1 MQLKRIK
8 QECRGLTL
16 WSTAKKNKAELKD
29 LKRIIK
35 SGIEWQ
41 VGSVADFSVCHWSD
55 LLPCHRSAE
64 FCVIGI
70 FVQSG
75 RFPTGLS
82 VSFTML
88 HMSWVLQVL
97 LRYWWR
103 PPLTAPDSP
112 VQGVPCSR
120 SSPTGTIFLCRSPSC
135 VCCKIKMVLPHI
147 YVQSWFYTGLYI
159 SFAANN
165 FLLHRPYIV
174 RFTIFTLLF
183 VPSTKALLKS
193 LATAF

>member
-1 MQLKRIK
+1 M
-8 QECRGLTL
+8 
-16 WSTAKKNKAELKD
+16 
-29 LKRIIK
+29 
-35 SGIEWQ
+35 
-41 VGSVADFSVCHWSD
+41 
-55 LLPCHRSAE
+55 
-64 FCVIGI
+64 
-70 FVQSG
+70 QSG

-193 LATAF
+193 LATAFSTAEISFSNPLAKDANSFNERFRGLTLWSTPKKNKAELKDL